1 MATEARK
8 FQVGL
13 FVLSAIVIG
22 VGTVIWLGAS
32 RFFESKEEF
41 VSYFAESVQG
51 LDPGAA
57 VKFRGVPAGRVA
69 AVRIAPDGELI
80 EVRMDVDDAA
90 AEVIRH
96 DPSLRAALELSGI
109 TGLRYVEIDRRSG
122 HALDQSPTLTFE
134 PSAEVIPSA
143 RSSFKAVQSAL
154 GDIYDQFMRM
164 NLPGLADEAR
174 STLQAAN
181 TLLRDQRIG
190 TMLTNI
196 ESVSRSASSLT
207 MNLEVMTRDVALAP
221 AVTNATQAT
230 AAARDLFTNFTSG
243 PTAHQL
249 SDALEQIN
257 RLAQSAQQVVL
268 GMQYTIERLDRT
280 VDNLQTLTEE
290 VRSQP
295 SLLLFSAPPVSGRT
309 RQEPSR

>member
-13 FVLSAIVIG
+13 FVLTAVTIG
-22 VGTVIWLGAS
+22 VAAVIWLGAS
-32 RFFESKEEF
+32 RFFERTDEF
-41 VSYFAESVQG
+41 VSYFAESIQG

-90 AEVIRH
+90 AEVIRR

-109 TGLRYVEIDRRSG
+109 TGLRYIEIDRRTG
-122 HALDQSPTLTFE
+122 QALDQSPALTFE
-134 PSAEVIPSA
+134 PPAELIPSA

-154 GDIYDQFMRM
+154 GDVYDQFMAM
-164 NLPGLADEAR
+164 DLPDLANQAR
-174 STLQAAN
+174 NTLQAADS
-181 TLLRDQRIG
+181 LLRDQRIG
-190 TMLTNI
+190 TVLTNV
-196 ESVSRSASSLT
+196 ESVSRSASDLT
-207 MNLEVMTRDVALAP
+207 RNLETMTRNVALAP
-221 AVTNATQAT
+221 AVANATEAT
-230 AAARDLFTNFTSG
+230 AAARDLFANLTSG

-249 SDALEQIN
+249 NDALEQIN

-280 VDNLQTLTEE
+280 VDNLQTLTDE

-295 SLLLFSAPPVSGRT
+295 SLLLFSAPPASGRT
-309 RQEPSR
+309 RRGADR

>member
-13 FVLSAIVIG
+13 FVLTSIVIG

-41 VSYFAESVQG
+41 VSYFAESIQG

-69 AVRIAPDGELI
+69 TVRIAPDGKLI

-90 AEVIRH
+90 AAVIRH

-109 TGLRYVEIDRRSG
+109 TGLRYIEIDRRSG
-122 HALDQSPTLTFE
+122 QALEQSPTLTFE
-134 PSAEVIPSA
+134 PPAEVIPSA

-154 GDIYDQFMRM
+154 GDVYDQFMRM
-164 NLPGLADEAR
+164 DLPGLADEAR
-174 STLQAAN
+174 TTLQAAS

-190 TMLTNI
+190 TVLANV
-196 ESVSRSASSLT
+196 ESVSHSASSLT
-207 MNLEVMTRDVALAP
+207 RNLEIMTRNVALAP
-221 AVTNATQAT
+221 AVANATQAS
-230 AAARDLFTNFTSG
+230 AAAKDLFTNLTSG

-249 SDALEQIN
+249 SEALEQIN

-309 RQEPSR
+309 RQEPDR